1 VEADISDGLP
11 VFEIVGYVSAEVKEA
26 RERVRASLKN
36 AGYTMPVKRITVNL
50 SPAHLRKGG
59 TQYDLAIAAALLAA
73 MGTIHE
79 IPEEV
84 LLIGELGLNGQVL
97 PVNGVLPIAG
107 KAKEEQITCLF
118 VPKENEGEAC
128 LIEGV
133 PVCAVSSLKEL
144 VEVLNDPELL
154 EEKIHEKHNNNIEE
168 TNAKSLEYAVDFDEI
183 NGQAGIRRACEIA
196 VSGMHNLL
204 MEGPPG
210 AGKTMI
216 AKRIPTILPPLSE
229 EESIE
234 LSKIYSVMGML
245 KSQTGLV
252 KTRPFRSPHHS
263 VTPQALIGG
272 GAKARPGEVTFSHC
286 GVLFLDELT
295 EFHRQTLE
303 MLRQPMEERCVNLA
317 RVYGTFCYPADFM
330 LVAACNPCPC
340 GYYPDLNRCSCQAP
354 QIERYRSRLS
364 GPLLDRIDLF
374 VRAEQMDYKEMVTKQ
389 ENESSAQIRMRV
401 VRVHE
406 IQKERYHGSKYR
418 FNSALSGKDIEKY
431 CALDAHTAKLMEEIY
446 RKMNLGARSY
456 HKILKVART
465 IADMEGREHI
475 QEEHLLEAVNYRQH
489 KEVIA

>member
-1 VEADISDGLP
+1 V
-11 VFEIVGYVSAEVKEA
+11 
-26 RERVRASLKN
+26 
-36 AGYTMPVKRITVNL
+36 
-50 SPAHLRKGG
+50 
-59 TQYDLAIAAALLAA
+59 
-73 MGTIHE
+73 
-79 IPEEV
+79 
-84 LLIGELGLNGQVL
+84 
-97 PVNGVLPIAG
+97 G
-107 KAKEEQITCLF
+107 KAKEEQIPYLF
-118 VPKENEGEAC
+118 VPTQNEGEAR

-133 PVCAVSSLKEL
+133 PVCAVSSIKEL
-144 VEVLNDPELL
+144 VDVLNDPQLL
-154 EEKIHEKHNNNIEE
+154 DEKLHAECTNNIEE
-168 TNAKSLEYAVDFDEI
+168 TNAKTTEYPVDFDEI
-183 NGQAGIRRACEIA
+183 NGQEGIRRACEIA

-245 KSQTGLV
+245 KSHTGLV
-252 KTRPFRSPHHS
+252 RTRPFRSPHHS

-272 GAKARPGEVTFSHC
+272 GGKARPGEVTFSHC

-295 EFHRQTLE
+295 EFHRKTLD
-303 MLRQPMEERCVNLA
+303 MLRQPMEDRCVNLA

-340 GYYPDLNRCSCQAP
+340 GYYPDLNRCSCMAP
-354 QIERYRSRLS
+354 QIERYRSKLS

-389 ENESSAQIRMRV
+389 KNESSAQIRERV
-401 VRVHE
+401 IRVHE
-406 IQKERYHGSKYR
+406 IQKERYQGSRYR

-431 CALDAHTAKLMEEIY
+431 CVLDVHTAKLMEEIY
-446 RKMNLGARSY
+446 QKMHLGARSY

-465 IADMEGREHI
+465 IADMEESEHI
-475 QEEHLLEAVNYRQH
+475 HEDHLLEAVNYRQH
-489 KEVIA
+489 KEGIV

>member
-1 VEADISDGLP
+1 
-11 VFEIVGYVSAEVKEA
+11 
-26 RERVRASLKN
+26 
-36 AGYTMPVKRITVNL
+36 
-50 SPAHLRKGG
+50 
-59 TQYDLAIAAALLAA
+59 
-73 MGTIHE
+73 MGTVRE
-79 IPEEV
+79 LPENV

-107 KAKEEQITCLF
+107 KAKEEHIHCLF
-118 VPKENEGEAC
+118 VPKENEGEAA

-133 PVCAVSSLKEL
+133 PICAVSSIKEL
-144 VEVLNDPELL
+144 VDVLNEPGLL
-154 EEKIHEKHNNNIEE
+154 DEKLHANHLNNIEE
-168 TNAKSLEYAVDFDEI
+168 TGEITGYQVDFDEI

-210 AGKTMI
+210 AGKTMV
-216 AKRIPTILPPLSE
+216 AKRIPTILPPLTE

-245 KSQTGLV
+245 KSHTGLV

-263 VTPQALIGG
+263 VTPPALIGG
-272 GAKARPGEVTFSHC
+272 GNKARPGEVTFSHC
-286 GVLFLDELT
+286 GVLFLDEMT

-303 MLRQPMEERCVNLA
+303 MLRQPMEERSVDLA
-317 RVYGTFCYPADFM
+317 RVYGSCRYPADFM

-340 GYYPDLNRCSCQAP
+340 GYYPDLNRCSCSAP
-354 QIERYRSRLS
+354 QIERYRARLS

-374 VRAEQMDYKEMVTKQ
+374 VRAERMDYKDMVAKQ

-406 IQKERYHGSKYR
+406 IQKERYRGSAYR

-431 CALDAHTAKLMEEIY
+431 CALDAHTTSLMEEIY

-465 IADMEGREHI
+465 IADMNESEQIR
-475 QEEHLLEAVNYRQH
+475 EEHLLEAVNYRQH
-489 KEVIA
+489 KEVAV